1 MLSMLLALSAAP
13 LLDAND
19 AEAAKSCKTER
30 VRAQQEAAHQEDP
43 NRIVLVHSP
52 DCPRADVIVVVG
64 RAWRTR
70 DEIASTVDVVDAVL
84 LRQQTVSNLA
94 DALSLVPGVQVV
106 QTGPLGA
113 QASVFVRG
121 TDSDHVL
128 ATSHGIRLNSP
139 ATPNGLYSF
148 GSDLVTEGYA
158 VEVLRG
164 PGSATY
170 GSDAIG
176 GVVNLV
182 PSARPGGAVSVSVGE
197 LRTVQGSGY
206 AAGRA
211 DALTYTV
218 GGAYQRTD
226 GWDALPGRI
235 VPEERAAER
244 DGAEGFSLNAD
255 LDYRATDA
263 ITLSLTALH
272 REAEAEFDTFS
283 GGPTGFQRADTDD
296 LSSEDRL
303 SVLRGGVSYAPGP
316 WSVTA
321 NVGLVDADFRE
332 TSGEAVTGDVRGERV
347 FAELLGRYEADALSV
362 SSGVIY
368 EDETADIPV
377 SFNDPL
383 KASEDH
389 GGAFVFAQYDATDT
403 VVLSGALRLDQYAAF
418 GTAFTWNAGASWSA
432 GGLRLRANAGT
443 AFNAPSLA
451 ERFSVSAF
459 NLGNP
464 DLSEEEALAGE
475 AAAAYTLDA
484 GLGSLTAEAVLFRT
498 DTDDLIEY
506 DFKQMANVNV
516 GDARAQGAELSLR
529 WTGGTLSA
537 FAAYTYT
544 DAENRDTGRALL
556 RRPEHGFTANAAWD
570 VDDRLTVSARWV
582 RTGARPDVTYSDQG
596 FFEGTDEARGFDEVA
611 ATVRYEV
618 ADGLS
623 GFVTATNV
631 LSETYEQPA
640 GFGSAPRQVRA
651 GVRYGW

>member
-1 MLSMLLALSAAP
+1 MLGLLLAVQAAP
-13 LLDAND
+13 L
-19 AEAAKSCKTER
+19 
-30 VRAQQEAAHQEDP
+30 
-43 NRIVLVHSP
+43 
-52 DCPRADVIVVVG
+52 
-64 RAWRTR
+64 
-70 DEIASTVDVVDAVL
+70 VVDEAQVDTI
-84 LRQQTVSNLA
+84 TVIGRVPLIEAPATVTTLDLSEVGVDQALTSLA
-94 DALSLVPGVQVV
+94 DALALVPGIQVAR
-106 QTGPLGA
+106 TGPLGA

-128 ATSHGIRLNSP
+128 ATYDGIRLNSP

-182 PSARPGGAVSVSVGE
+182 PSTAPGGAVSVSVGE
-197 LRTVQGSGY
+197 LETVAASGF
-206 AAGRA
+206 AAGGTGG
-211 DALTYTV
+211 LTYTV
-218 GGAYQRTD
+218 GGAYQRTE

-235 VPEERAAER
+235 IPEEREGER
-244 DGAEGFSLNAD
+244 DGAEGFSVNAD
-255 LDYRATDA
+255 LDYAASDA
-263 ITLSLTALH
+263 VTLSLTALH

-283 GGPTGFQRADTDD
+283 GGPTGFQRADDDD

-303 SVLRGGVSYAPGP
+303 TVLRGGVTYALGTG

-321 NVGLVDADFRE
+321 NLGVVDADFRE
-332 TSGEAVTGDVRGERV
+332 TNGEAITGDVRGNRV
-347 FAELLGRYEADALSV
+347 FGEVLGRYIAGALTL
-362 SSGVIY
+362 SSGLIY
-368 EDETADIPV
+368 EDERADIPV
-377 SFNDPL
+377 SFNEPL
-383 KASEDH
+383 DVSEDH
-389 GGAFVFAQYDATDT
+389 LGGFVFGQYAATET
-403 VVLSGALRLDQYAAF
+403 LTLTGAVRLDEYEAF
-418 GTAFTWNAGASWSA
+418 GTAATWNAGAAWTR

-464 DLSEEEALAGE
+464 DLSEEEAF
-475 AAAAYTLDA
+475 AAELGAAYALDA
-484 GLGSLTAEAVLFRT
+484 GPGTVTAEAVLFRT

-506 DFKQMANVNV
+506 DFAVLANRNV

-529 WTGGTLSA
+529 WEGGPLSA

-544 DAENRDTGRALL
+544 DAENRDTDTTLL
-556 RRPEHGFTANAAWD
+556 RRPEHGVTANAAWD
-570 VDDRLTVSARWV
+570 ATDRLTLSARYALV
-582 RTGARPDVTYSDQG
+582 GDRPDVTYDDAG
-596 FFEGTDEARGFDEVA
+596 FFEGTNELDGFGTLA
-611 ATVRYEV
+611 ATARYEV

-623 GFVTATNV
+623 AFVTATN
-631 LSETYEQPA
+631 LTDETFEQPA
-640 GFGSAPRQVRA
+640 GFGSPPRRVRA